1 MRREIALAALML
13 GAAPAPAEERDFCA
27 DRPGLG
33 VPACTVDPGRLQ
45 AEVGLADWTLDR
57 RPDSRTDTVL
67 AGDLQLRYGLGAS
80 TEARLGWTAYGHVR
94 ERDRTTGAIGRA
106 ARTGDV
112 ALGIKQNL
120 VNPDGSGTSIAI
132 LPAVTIPVGRVPVGA
147 GDWGASLRV
156 PADFA
161 LTKDIQLAFT
171 PEIEAAVD
179 EDGDGRHLAYGTVVG
194 LADTLSDALTG
205 TAELSAT
212 RDRDPSGHATMALAS
227 VSLAYRPD
235 KESQLDIGTV
245 AGLDHAAPDLELYVG
260 VSRRF

>member
-1 MRREIALAALML
+1 ML
-13 GAAPAPAEERDFCA
+13 GAGPALAEERDFCA

-33 VPACTVDPGRLQ
+33 TPACTVDPGRLQ

-80 TEARLGWTAYGHVR
+80 TEARIGWTAYGHVR
-94 ERDRTTGAIGRA
+94 ERDRTTGEVDTA
-106 ARTGDV
+106 ARTGDMT
-112 ALGIKQNL
+112 LGIKRNL
-120 VNPDGSGTSIAI
+120 MNPDGSGTSIAI
-132 LPAVTIPVGRVPVGA
+132 LPEVTIPVGRQPVGA

-156 PADFA
+156 PADVA
-161 LTKDIQLAFT
+161 LTRDIQLAFT
-171 PEIEAAVD
+171 PELDAAVD

-194 LADTLSDALTG
+194 LADKLSDALTA
-205 TAELSAT
+205 TAELSAM

-227 VSLAYRPD
+227 VSLAYQPGKD
-235 KESQLDIGTV
+235 SQLDLGAVT
-245 AGLDHAAPDLELYVG
+245 GLDHAAPDLELYVG